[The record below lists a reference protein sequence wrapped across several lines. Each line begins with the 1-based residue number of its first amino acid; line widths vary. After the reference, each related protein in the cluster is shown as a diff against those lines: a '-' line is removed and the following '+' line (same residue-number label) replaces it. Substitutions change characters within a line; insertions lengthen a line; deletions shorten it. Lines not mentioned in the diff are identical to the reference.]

1 MAEESG
7 QKEDPVVLR
16 GKIARSREMVVRDL
30 SGLGYEL
37 NFPLK
42 LRRTFQRHTV
52 LWVGGALA
60 FGLVV
65 SLLRARTKKVY
76 VTTSGK
82 KARPSSGNALLESGL
97 LLGALKLGL
106 NLLRPIATSYLKE
119 KLKGT
124 SNRPRPSRW

>member
-1 MAEESG
+1 MAEKSG

-16 GKIARSREMVVRDL
+16 GRIAHSRELVVRDL
-30 SGLGYEL
+30 SGLGYEF

-42 LRRTFQRHTV
+42 LKRAFQRHTV

-76 VTTSGK
+76 VTPGGK
-82 KARPSSGNALLESGL
+82 KAQRSSGNALLESGL
-97 LLGALKLGL
+97 FLGAL
-106 NLLRPIATSYLKE
+106 
-119 KLKGT
+119 
-124 SNRPRPSRW
+124 

>member
-16 GKIARSREMVVRDL
+16 AKIARSRELVVRDL

-60 FGLVV
+60 LGLVV

-76 VTTSGK
+76 VTK

-97 LLGALKLGL
+97 LLGAFKLGL
-106 NLLRPIATSYLKE
+106 SLLRPVATSYLKE

>member
-1 MAEESG
+1 M
-7 QKEDPVVLR
+7 LR
-16 GKIARSREMVVRDL
+16 GKIARSRELVVRDL

-82 KARPSSGNALLESGL
+82 KPARPQVMLCLSLACSSVHSNSDSICSDR
-97 LLGALKLGL
+97 
-106 NLLRPIATSYLKE
+106 LRLPI
-119 KLKGT
+119 
-124 SNRPRPSRW
+124 

>member
-16 GKIARSREMVVRDL
+16 GKIARSRELVVRDL

-60 FGLVV
+60 LGLVV

-82 KARPSSGNALLESGL
+82 KARPPAGNALLESGL

-106 NLLRPIATSYLKE
+106 TLLRPLATSYLKE
-119 KLKGT
+119 KLKG
-124 SNRPRPSRW
+124 SGNRPPRW